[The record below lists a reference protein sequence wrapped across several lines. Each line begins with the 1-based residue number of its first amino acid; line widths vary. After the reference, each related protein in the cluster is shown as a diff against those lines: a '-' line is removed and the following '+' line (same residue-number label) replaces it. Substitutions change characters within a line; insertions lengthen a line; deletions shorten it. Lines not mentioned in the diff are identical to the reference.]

1 MSSHA
6 KRTFRPRPRIL
17 GVITGA
23 ALLLGGGGFAAQA
36 LADSGPRPVPAAPK
50 VSVPDAAPAAPAA
63 APAPAV
69 APKAVPK
76 AAAPAAPAPAAK
88 PVAAPAP
95 GAAPKV

>member
-36 LADSGPRPVPAAPK
+36 LADSGPRPVPATPK
-50 VSVPDAAPAAPAA
+50 VAVPDAAPAAPAAPAA

-76 AAAPAAPAPAAK
+76 AAAPAAPAPA
-88 PVAAPAP
+88 
-95 GAAPKV
+95 